1 MRFCIFLAAVAAL
14 VFASTGAI
22 AQTLEI
28 KIGYLHRPASKDRIS
43 LLDVP
48 ARDDGLAGAG
58 LGNEDNATT
67 GHFTGQTFALV
78 PRTVHDAAQIGTALE
93 ELAVEGVVAVLVDG
107 DAAGVLSAAA
117 AAKPRGLTVLNIA
130 APDDALRGAECRTNL
145 IHVAPSRAM
154 LADALGQYLALKN
167 WKRWFLMVGTNP
179 GDQALG
185 AAFERAAKRF
195 GAKIVEK
202 REFKDTG
209 AARRTDSGLVQAQH
223 MIAGATQGAA
233 DHDVLVAA
241 DESDVFAG
249 YLPYRTWS
257 PRPVAGSA
265 GLIPTGWDPAFD
277 QWGGL
282 QLQTRFVRKARRL
295 MTALDYQAWVAV
307 RMIGEAATRTKS
319 NDPAVL
325 AAFLKSPDF
334 SVAAFKGQKLT
345 LRDWDGQLRQPLL
358 LFDGK
363 NTVTVSPQSGYL
375 HPVTALDT
383 LGYDRPETQ
392 CKF

>member
-1 MRFCIFLAAVAAL
+1 MLAAAATF
-14 VFASTGAI
+14 VFASTETF
-22 AQTLEI
+22 AQALEI

-43 LLDVP
+43 LLDIP
-48 ARDDGLAGAG
+48 ARDDGLAGAA

-67 GHFTGQTFALV
+67 GRFTGQTFTLVSRSISDVSEIGPALS
-78 PRTVHDAAQIGTALE
+78 AL
-93 ELAVEGVVAVLVDG
+93 ADDGVSAVLVDG
-107 DAAGVLSAAA
+107 DAAGVLAAA
-117 AAKPRGLTVLNIA
+117 DAAKSRGLAVLNIA
-130 APDDALRGAECRTNL
+130 APDDDLRGVQCSVNL

-209 AARRTDSGLVQAQH
+209 GARRTDSGLVQAQQ
-223 MIAGATQGAA
+223 MMAGATQGAN

-257 PRPVAGSA
+257 PRPVGGSA
-265 GLIPTGWDPAFD
+265 GLIPTGWDPSFD

-282 QLQTRFVRKARRL
+282 QLQNRFVRKARRL

-319 NDPAVL
+319 NDPAAL

-334 SVAAFKGQKLT
+334 SIAAFKGQKLT
-345 LRDWDGQLRQPLL
+345 LRDWDGQLRQPVL

-363 NTVTVSPQSGYL
+363 NTVSVSPQSGYL
-375 HPVTALDT
+375 HPVTTLDT